1 MTDIKRKHISLE
13 EWAHIRTRYEMG
25 VPIADIAKVAGCS
38 VSNIKKYSK
47 RHKWSPH
54 GSMSDSMIAA
64 ARKAAS
70 KRIKGVFENTAQEV
84 VEKHLSAFRHVQ
96 DIAQQ
101 LMTGIWERVEFANAS
116 YEAAKSNGEILA
128 PPDTGNEIYRLN
140 QVADVLKKSMEAER
154 MLLGISGDSI
164 KEEDSGISAVCLI
177 LEQARQDY
185 SDANMTTSVL
195 QDRR

>member
-101 LMTGIWERVEFANAS
+101 LMTGIWERLN
-116 YEAAKSNGEILA
+116 LLM
-128 PPDTGNEIYRLN
+128 PPMRQPN
-140 QVADVLKKSMEAER
+140 QMVRSWLR
-154 MLLGISGDSI
+154 QT
-164 KEEDSGISAVCLI
+164 
-177 LEQARQDY
+177 QAMRY
-185 SDANMTTSVL
+185 TA
-195 QDRR
+195 